1 MSPSAPDASRPDPDL
16 DTPTPGDARAEE
28 RLLRFY
34 DRLRRRVAGRVASR
48 VGERSAD
55 ILLLAP
61 DLFILL
67 VRLFLDPRVPAA
79 TRSLVGGALAYF
91 VLPADLLPEI
101 FLGVGGFLDD
111 VVLAGAVV
119 SHVFS
124 SDLRPFVE
132 RHWSGRHDAQAAIE
146 DAVRAGEALL
156 PSRLYERLAR
166 VLARHGVDLGR
177 APRPG
182 SLGLDSA
189 TTDDETYD
197 YSRVT

>member
-1 MSPSAPDASRPDPDL
+1 MSPSESDASRIDPPL
-16 DTPTPGDARAEE
+16 GAALAGDRED
-28 RLLRFY
+28 RLLGFY
-34 DRLRRRVAGRVASR
+34 DRLRHRVAGRIAGR
-48 VGERSAD
+48 VGQRASD
-55 ILLLAP
+55 VLLLAP

-67 VRLFLDPRVPAA
+67 VRLFFDTGVPAA

-91 VLPADLLPEI
+91 VLPADLLPEL
-101 FLGVGGFLDD
+101 FLGAGGFLDD
-111 VVLAGAVV
+111 VVLAAAVV

-124 SDLRPFVE
+124 GDLRSFVE
-132 RHWSGRHDAQAAIE
+132 RHWSGRRDAQTAIE

-156 PSRLYERLAR
+156 PFRLYDRLGR

-177 APRPG
+177 AGRPG
-182 SLGLDSA
+182 SSGLESSS

>member
-1 MSPSAPDASRPDPDL
+1 MSPSDSDASRIDSDL
-16 DTPTPGDARAEE
+16 DAPAGDAHAEE
-28 RLLRFY
+28 RLLGYY
-34 DRLRRRVAGRVASR
+34 DRLRRRVSGRIAGRVGQKTSD
-48 VGERSAD
+48 V
-55 ILLLAP
+55 LLLAP

-67 VRLFLDPRVPAA
+67 VRLFLDTGVPGA

-101 FLGVGGFLDD
+101 FLGAGGFLDD
-111 VVLAGAVV
+111 VVLAAAVV

-124 SDLRPFVE
+124 SGLRPFVE
-132 RHWSGRHDAQAAIE
+132 RHWSGRRDAQTAIE

-156 PSRLYERLAR
+156 PFRLYDRLGR

-177 APRPG
+177 AGRPG
-182 SLGLDSA
+182 SPGLES